1 MGITFYYIEQTHLL
15 LNKKRSYEEQRPF
28 RKHEL

>member
-1 MGITFYYIEQTHLL
+1 MGITFYYIEETHFTL
-15 LNKKRSYEEQRPF
+15 KIRKYEERQPF